1 MAVWS
6 AVLFLLVL
14 QAYTVQ
20 AQKESKLIQV
30 KEVSRI
36 ETVLASDEMQGRRVF
51 TPGIEKAAKFI
62 ASEFEKI
69 GLEKWKGSDSYLQP
83 FVISRQRNVA
93 PHAASDSLPANASNV
108 IGVLPGKSKPN
119 EYVIFSAHY
128 DHLGINSRKMVN
140 NDSIYNGANDDAA
153 GTTAMIML
161 AKYYKKMG
169 KNERTLIFVAFTAEE
184 SGGFGARYF
193 SKQFDPAQVMAMFNI
208 EMIGTESKWGKNSA
222 FITGYERTNMGELLQ
237 KNLTGTNFT
246 FYPDPYPE
254 QQLFFRSD
262 NATLARLGVPA
273 HTIST
278 AKMDQEPHYHK
289 ASDEVGTL
297 DLENMTAIIRAI
309 ALSARGIVAG
319 KETPSR
325 VDTTALRP
333 QRRTTVAQAH
343 SHNDYEQVRPF
354 ALAYERGF
362 GSMEADIW
370 LKEGEL
376 YVAHDAQDMRSDR
389 TLSSLYLDP
398 LLGKVRA
405 NNGRVYARE
414 GQSLQL
420 LIDIKSSAR
429 ETVNKLQE
437 VLERYPELI
446 GNKGIEFVISG
457 NRPPSAEWSM
467 LPSYVYVDG
476 RPNEQYDASAL
487 KKVKLISQSF
497 FMYSRWSGKGAIPPA
512 EKAAM
517 KQVVDAAHASGK
529 RFRFWASPDTPE
541 SWKLLI
547 ELGVDHINT
556 DKVAELADYVQG
568 TRT

>member
-1 MAVWS
+1 MKKTIALFS
-6 AVLFLLVL
+6 TLLFLLI
-14 QAYTVQ
+14 AQ
-20 AQKESKLIQV
+20 AQQEKKWIGV
-30 KEVSRI
+30 KEVTRI

-51 TPGIEKAAKFI
+51 TPGIEKAADFI
-62 ASEFEKI
+62 ASEFAKI
-69 GLEKWKGSDSYLQP
+69 GLEKWKGANSYLQP
-83 FVISRQRNVA
+83 FVISKQRNVA
-93 PHAASDSLPANASNV
+93 PHAASDSIPENASNV
-108 IGVLPGKSKPN
+108 IGVLPGRSKPN

-128 DHLGINSRKMVN
+128 DHLGINSRRMVN

-193 SKQFDPAQVMAMFNI
+193 SRQFDPAQVMAMFNI

-237 KNLTGTNFT
+237 KNLTGTSFT
-246 FYPDPYPE
+246 FYPDPYPD

-289 ASDEVGTL
+289 SSDEVGTL
-297 DLENMTAIIRAI
+297 DLENMTEIIRAI

-333 QRRTTVAQAH
+333 QRRATVAQAH

-376 YVAHDAQDMRSDR
+376 YVAHDAKDIRSER

-398 LLGKVRA
+398 LLGKVRS
-405 NNGRVYARE
+405 NNGKVYARE

-446 GNKGIEFVISG
+446 NNKGIELVISG
-457 NRPPSAEWSM
+457 NRPPSIEWSA
-467 LPSYVYVDG
+467 LPAYLYVDG
-476 RPNEQYDASAL
+476 RPNEQYDESAM

-497 FMYSRWSGKGAIPPA
+497 FMYSRWSGKGEIPA
-512 EKAAM
+512 SDRSAM
-517 KQVVDAAHASGK
+517 KAVVDAAHAKGK

-541 SWKLLI
+541 CWKLLQ
-547 ELGVDHINT
+547 ELGADHINT
-556 DKVAELADYVQG
+556 DKVSELAEALQG
-568 TRT
+568 SRT